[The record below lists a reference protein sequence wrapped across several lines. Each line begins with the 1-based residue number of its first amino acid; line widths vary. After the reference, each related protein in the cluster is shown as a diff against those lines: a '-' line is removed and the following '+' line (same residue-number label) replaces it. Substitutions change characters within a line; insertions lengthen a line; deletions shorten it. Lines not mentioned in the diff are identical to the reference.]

1 MKESK
6 EERRRK
12 KHTQTQ
18 STQTDRRRTH
28 SHTQLTQMRN
38 RFWWQTRNKY
48 GSRKGNIFFS
58 LLPPRAP
65 FLPVWWYSCVSC
77 CACLSCL
84 CCTEMPTTADAATA
98 VVVVSFFL
106 SLLLFLCVL
115 FRSLVSLSSLTACI
129 SFPFSLSLLSLLFGF
144 FLSSFFFGW
153 ERVAKTKVH
162 HFFLS
167 FFGSF
172 FSTSCFWGKS
182 TLAEFFLSWKWER
195 KQTNRCLEHV

>member
-115 FRSLVSLSSLTACI
+115 FCFGHLSLYLPWRRVSPSH
-129 SFPFSLSLLSLLFGF
+129 SLSLYCLYYLVSFFPLF
-144 FLSSFFFGW
+144 FLVESVLQKPKSITFFFHFLAASFLLLVSEGNQHSQSFF
-153 ERVAKTKVH
+153 
-162 HFFLS
+162 
-167 FFGSF
+167 
-172 FSTSCFWGKS
+172 
-182 TLAEFFLSWKWER
+182 
-195 KQTNRCLEHV
+195 